1 MVAPDFID
9 VLVDCLEIHRVLLL
23 RDRSLLLRRLAVLLS
38 ANALVEVKHAVCFLR
53 PLASGEDALFRDDLV
68 DQVRKNPVSV
78 VVEELLEKLVFVIV
92 IIEFDD
98 EGIDFLNFVKHVQM
112 LLGFDRVEDALGV
125 LAQLR
130 QLFRNDSMLPLPSA
144 RLRSAHDKVDHLSL
158 RELDSWGSEAH
169 LLIHLLLSL
178 PITDRATRFGLWI
191 IAWYLQ

>member
-23 RDRSLLLRRLAVLLS
+23 RDCRLLLRRLAVLLS
-38 ANALVEVKHAVCFLR
+38 AIALVEVKHAVCFLR
-53 PLASGEDALFRDDLV
+53 ALASGEDALFRDDLV

-98 EGIDFLNFVKHVQM
+98 EGVNLLDFVKHIQM

-125 LAQLR
+125 LAQL
-130 QLFRNDSMLPLPSA
+130 
-144 RLRSAHDKVDHLSL
+144 
-158 RELDSWGSEAH
+158 W
-169 LLIHLLLSL
+169 
-178 PITDRATRFGLWI
+178 
-191 IAWYLQ
+191 